1 MSSWDDLRLQ
11 VTPGAGV
18 VARSAAALLVVPA
31 IADHQQPVLE
41 QLVALARNAKPGSG
55 RAIARRLAAIVAS
68 SEPEDVPD
76 LALFADMGNDSVA
89 VLVLGEVEVGAETA
103 DGHVA
108 LSGRDSLTW
117 VDRVLPGPSRIVAG
131 MPGSEVPSP
140 FPLFDL
146 VEGVLPGAGVLFEA
160 RGAAAAPSSFGG
172 SSAVAGG
179 TSTAMPVPGN
189 AAPAPSTPSVD
200 EDGEA
205 NSPRIDTSK
214 PAPAGLSFPP
224 PPPMPPPPMPPPP
237 MPPPPMPPPPAS
249 AGVPT
254 DATPAISDELPAQG
268 FEGQGFEGQ
277 GVEDE
282 DGPPRYDDFQVES
295 LGDVEPEARAPLPL
309 EPEEAAAPSD
319 AQHTDLVEGVYCKR
333 GHFTDPESQFCIVC
347 GIGLYETKI
356 KRKGVR
362 PELGFLVFDDGSV
375 FHLDHD
381 YVLGRQPEVDEEV
394 KAGTVRGLRLEDS
407 GGTVSRAHA
416 IVRLVGWNVT
426 IADRK
431 SQNGT
436 LVAAKGSE
444 QFVPVSR
451 EQPITLVPGS
461 RIQLGQRTLVYESQR
476 GRS

>member
-1 MSSWDDLRLQ
+1 VSSWDDLRLQ

-18 VARSAAALLVVPA
+18 VARSSAALLVVPVVA
-31 IADHQQPVLE
+31 EQHHAVLE
-41 QLVALARNAKPGSG
+41 QLIALTRTARPGSG
-55 RAIARRLAAIVAS
+55 RVVARKLAGIVS
-68 SEPEDVPD
+68 SNEPEDVPD
-76 LALFADMGNDSVA
+76 LALLAGLGGDLA
-89 VLVLGEVEVGAETA
+89 VLVLGEVEVTAETS
-103 DGHVA
+103 DGPVF

-117 VDRVLPGPSRIVAG
+117 VDRVLRSPSRVVVG
-131 MPGSEVPSP
+131 MPGEPEPVPMP
-140 FPLFDL
+140 HTDL
-146 VEGVLPGAGVLFEA
+146 MDGVVPGSGALLLA
-160 RGAAAAPSSFGG
+160 RG
-172 SSAVAGG
+172 
-179 TSTAMPVPGN
+179 TPVE
-189 AAPAPSTPSVD
+189 APAPAERATGLPV
-200 EDGEA
+200 EVG
-205 NSPRIDTSK
+205 PGRIDTSK
-214 PAPAGLSFPP
+214 PAAPVAPPVAPVPAPP
-224 PPPMPPPPMPPPP
+224 VPAPAPAPAPAVAPDTGALTEAMPE
-237 MPPPPMPPPPAS
+237 
-249 AGVPT
+249 VP
-254 DATPAISDELPAQG
+254 DEP
-268 FEGQGFEGQ
+268 
-277 GVEDE
+277 DE
-282 DGPPRYDDFQVES
+282 PLAPSDFQLEP
-295 LGDVEPEARAPLPL
+295 LGDLEPEQRAPLPV
-309 EPEEAAAPSD
+309 EPEENPPSSD
-319 AQHTDLVEGVYCKR
+319 AAHTDLVEGVYCKR
-333 GHFTDPESQFCIVC
+333 GHFTDPDSQFCIVC

-394 KAGTVRGLRLEDS
+394 KAGTVRGLRLDDS

-416 IVRLVGWNVT
+416 IVRLIGWNVT

>member
-11 VTPGAGV
+11 ITPGSGV
-18 VARSAAALLVVPA
+18 VARSPAALLVVPEVGG
-31 IADHQQPVLE
+31 HQQSALE
-41 QLVALARNAKPGSG
+41 QLIALIRSAKPGNG
-55 RAIARRLAAIVAS
+55 RAIARKLAGTVAS

-76 LALFADMGNDSVA
+76 LALFAGLPDDGVA
-89 VLVLGEVEVGAETA
+89 VLVVGEAEVSAETA
-103 DGHVA
+103 DGHVT

-117 VDRVLPGPSRIVAG
+117 VDRVLPSPSRIVVGLPGTPAPEPLPWVDLVDG
-131 MPGSEVPSP
+131 VVPGS
-140 FPLFDL
+140 
-146 VEGVLPGAGVLFEA
+146 GALLEA
-160 RGAAAAPSSFGG
+160 RGAGAPASAAAP
-172 SSAVAGG
+172 AA
-179 TSTAMPVPGN
+179 AA
-189 AAPAPSTPSVD
+189 AAPAAAAVAPSVD

-205 NSPRIDTSK
+205 NP
-214 PAPAGLSFPP
+214 PAPAFPAAPSYPP
-224 PPPMPPPPMPPPP
+224 PSG
-237 MPPPPMPPPPAS
+237 PAYT
-249 AGVPT
+249 GDPT
-254 DATPAISDELPAQG
+254 DAMPPSAAFDEQPDQ
-268 FEGQGFEGQ
+268 
-277 GVEDE
+277 
-282 DGPPRYDDFQVES
+282 DFQSEP
-295 LGDVEPEARAPLPL
+295 LMDAEPEPRAPLPV
-309 EPEEAAAPSD
+309 EPEVATAASD
-319 AQHTDLVEGVYCKR
+319 AAQGDAAHTDLVEGVYCKR
-333 GHFTDPESQFCIVC
+333 GHFTDPDSQFCMVC

-394 KAGTVRGLRLEDS
+394 KSGAVRGLRLEDS

-436 LVAAKGSE
+436 LVATKGSD

-451 EQPITLVPGS
+451 DQPVTLVPGS

>member
-1 MSSWDDLRLQ
+1 VSSWDELRLQ

-31 IADHQQPVLE
+31 VEAHQQPALE
-41 QLVALARNAKPGSG
+41 QLLGLVRAARPGAG
-55 RAIARRLAAIVAS
+55 RALARRLAGIVAS

-76 LALFADMGNDSVA
+76 LAMFAGLGSDDVA
-89 VLVLGEVEVGAETA
+89 VLVLGEVEVSTDTS
-103 DGHVA
+103 DGPVA

-117 VDRVLPGPSRIVAG
+117 VDRILKSPTRIVVG
-131 MPGSEVPSP
+131 MPGAAEPQPMPWV
-140 FPLFDL
+140 DL
-146 VEGVLPGAGVLFEA
+146 VEGVVPGTGALLEA
-160 RGAAAAPSSFGG
+160 RDAAADFSSAISAPAAAGPLASG
-172 SSAVAGG
+172 SSR
-179 TSTAMPVPGN
+179 TAL
-189 AAPAPSTPSVD
+189 AAPAPTPL
-200 EDGEA
+200 
-205 NSPRIDTSK
+205 
-214 PAPAGLSFPP
+214 PAPLPTG
-224 PPPMPPPPMPPPP
+224 M
-237 MPPPPMPPPPAS
+237 
-249 AGVPT
+249 PT
-254 DATPAISDELPAQG
+254 DAMPASPAFDEPDAHG
-268 FEGQGFEGQ
+268 YG
-277 GVEDE
+277 
-282 DGPPRYDDFQVES
+282 GPDAGEVAPPSDDFQVES
-295 LGDVEPEARAPLPL
+295 LADVDPEPRAPLPV
-309 EPEEAAAPSD
+309 EPDQTAPD
-319 AQHTDLVEGVYCKR
+319 AQYGDAQQGDIEHGDAAQHTDLVEGVYCKR

-394 KAGTVRGLRLEDS
+394 KTGSVRGLRLEDS

-436 LVAAKGSE
+436 LVAAKGSD

>member
-1 MSSWDDLRLQ
+1 M
-11 VTPGAGV
+11 
-18 VARSAAALLVVPA
+18 
-31 IADHQQPVLE
+31 
-41 QLVALARNAKPGSG
+41 
-55 RAIARRLAAIVAS
+55 
-68 SEPEDVPD
+68 PD
-76 LALFADMGNDSVA
+76 LALLAGLGNDNVA
-89 VLVLGEVEVGAETA
+89 VLVLGEAEVAAETA

-117 VDRVLPGPSRIVAG
+117 VDRVLQAPSRIVVG
-131 MPGSEVPSP
+131 MPGARRPSRSP
-140 FPLFDL
+140 WVDL
-146 VEGVLPGAGVLFEA
+146 VDGVVPGGGALLEPGPRVPPSRPPPRCCSRGAGRHCDRDAGA
-160 RGAAAAPSSFGG
+160 RDRPHRSL
-172 SSAVAGG
+172 
-179 TSTAMPVPGN
+179 
-189 AAPAPSTPSVD
+189 APAPSVD

-205 NSPRIDTSK
+205 NPPRRASTPRSRVRRIARG
-214 PAPAGLSFPP
+214 PVRRRPLRRRIRRRPRRQ
-224 PPPMPPPPMPPPP
+224 
-237 MPPPPMPPPPAS
+237 PPPALRPTRCRRAAVDEPAR
-249 AGVPT
+249 AGRGCRGHRAPG
-254 DATPAISDELPAQG
+254 AAAARRLPGRVARRRRARAARAR
-268 FEGQGFEGQ
+268 FPSNRRRP
-277 GVEDE
+277 
-282 DGPPRYDDFQVES
+282 PPRRRTRD
-295 LGDVEPEARAPLPL
+295 
-309 EPEEAAAPSD
+309 AA
-319 AQHTDLVEGVYCKR
+319 HTDLVEGVYCKR
-333 GHFTDPESQFCIVC
+333 GHFTDPDSQFCIVC

-394 KAGTVRGLRLEDS
+394 KAGTVRGLRLDDS

-436 LVAAKGSE
+436 LVAAKGSD

-451 EQPITLVPGS
+451 DQPITLVPGS